1 MFLPTE
7 IFSKRRK
14 IYAWWRETR
23 VTEKKLKLAFV
34 ESVMIHLSC
43 WWCLA
48 SCRDHC
54 RCCSTPYI
62 SKHNIQRALKSFIM
76 HHLLMISIPSGCS
89 TVAIFSTVAIITHV
103 WFQFTSI
110 CCLLCANKSKQHRV
124 HASLWLPYTA
134 YICISSCSIAGP

>member
-1 MFLPTE
+1 MRGE
-7 IFSKRRK
+7 
-14 IYAWWRETR
+14 
-23 VTEKKLKLAFV
+23 EKPELMHPQKSARFV
-34 ESVMIHLSC
+34 HSVMIHLSC

-62 SKHNIQRALKSFIM
+62 SKHNIQRALKSFHM
-76 HHLLMISIPSGCS
+76 LHLLMISTPSGCS

-110 CCLLCANKSKQHRV
+110 CCLLCANKSKQHRL
-124 HASLWLPYTA
+124 HASTLASIHSIYLHIVLLNCRTLK
-134 YICISSCSIAGP
+134 ISL